1 MKQKCS
7 EIELLRIFFISNT
20 STLPIFF
27 AIQLLVWF
35 QLLVSR
41 KIRNYRCSPAWLL
54 IHRLWIVPPTIFLR
68 PFSTWVKFVSCP
80 PWDLLKFLIIFPV
93 WTREP
98 IRYGW
103 KITKYFKIFNL
114 PALACFH
121 FIFNFTYNENFPLT
135 FSR

>member
-80 PWDLLKFLIIFPV
+80 LWDLLKFLTIFPV

-98 IRYGW
+98 IHYGE
-103 KITKYFKIFNL
+103 TAKYFKIFYL
-114 PALACFH
+114 DPVLACFQ
-121 FIFNFTYNENFPLT
+121 FWFKTVLITKFFFL
-135 FSR
+135 